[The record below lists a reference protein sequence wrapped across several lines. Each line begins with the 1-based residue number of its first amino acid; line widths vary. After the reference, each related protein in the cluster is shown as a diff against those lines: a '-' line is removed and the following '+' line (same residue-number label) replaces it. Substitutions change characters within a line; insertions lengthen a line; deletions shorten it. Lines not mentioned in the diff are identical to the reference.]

1 MVPFLYN
8 LPIFQPFLPGL
19 ALINSRNEFNNRPR
33 EENRGEIVSA
43 MIPRIRRLVCTGL
56 KRDGDGS
63 TNGKGWNKFFSTLRL
78 IGSIFSFFFFF
89 FFFLLSVLFPL
100 SGREIHWEKRKINGL
115 Y

>member
-89 FFFLLSVLFPL
+89 LSTFRSFSTGERDP
-100 SGREIHWEKRKINGL
+100 REKRKINGL

>member
-43 MIPRIRRLVCTGL
+43 MIPPSRLYEAE
-56 KRDGDGS
+56 RDGSREGE
-63 TNGKGWNKFFSTLRL
+63 GLEQIFFHA
-78 IGSIFSFFFFF
+78 SFDRFDI
-89 FFFLLSVLFPL
+89 FFFLILSFPFFL
-100 SGREIHWEKRKINGL
+100 RSWKSETSKKKINEL

>member
-43 MIPRIRRLVCTGL
+43 MIPRIRRLVCTRL
-56 KRDGDGS
+56 KRDAS
-63 TNGKGWNKFFSTLRL
+63 PWEQIFFRL
-78 IGSIFSFFFFF
+78 IGSILFSS
-89 FFFLLSVLFPL
+89 LLSP
-100 SGREIHWEKRKINGL
+100 REERFGKRN
-115 Y
+115 

>member
-89 FFFLLSVLFPL
+89 LLSTFRSFSSL
-100 SGREIHWEKRKINGL
+100 RERDPREKRKINGL